1 MYLMLVFKSI
11 IFYLSLIIWTLFMG
25 VICIPFLLLP
35 SKFLKYPTKI
45 WIKIIFVFLE
55 NICNIKHRIV
65 GMENVPNE
73 TVLITSK
80 HQSAFETLALYYY
93 LKDCFF
99 VHKKELFLIPVF
111 GQYLYKSN
119 MVSIDRTGGTKTMRK
134 MLDEVKSKLES
145 GSSIVI
151 FPEGTR
157 KIPGSKP
164 DYKTGFIGIYNHTKK
179 KILPIAL
186 NSGLCWSKQSWIL
199 KRGIITISILPII
212 KENYDK
218 KTVLNKVQEQIEVAS
233 NKLLIS

>member
-1 MYLMLVFKSI
+1 
-11 IFYLSLIIWTLFMG
+11 MG
-25 VICIPFLLLP
+25 IICIPFLILP
-35 SKFLKYPTKI
+35 SKYLKYPIKI
-45 WIKIIFVFLE
+45 WIKVIFIFLE
-55 NICNIKHRIV
+55 KICNITHKIE
-65 GMENVPNE
+65 GIENIPNE

-93 LKDCFF
+93 LNDCFF
-99 VHKKELFLIPVF
+99 VHKKELFLIPIF

-134 MLDEVKSKLES
+134 MLEEVKSKLES
-145 GSSIVI
+145 GSSIII

-164 DYKTGFIGIYNHTKK
+164 DYKTGFIGIYNHTRK

-186 NSGLCWSKQSWIL
+186 NSGLCWPKHTWLL
-199 KRGIITISILPII
+199 KSGVITIKILPII

-218 KTVLNKVQEQIEVAS
+218 KTVLEKVKEQIEVAS
-233 NKLLIS
+233 DGLLIS

>member
-1 MYLMLVFKSI
+1 MLVFKSI
-11 IFYLSLIIWTLFMG
+11 IFYISLLIWTLFMG
-25 VICIPFLLLP
+25 IICIPFLLLP
-35 SKFLKYPTKI
+35 NKFLKLPTKI
-45 WIKIIFVFLE
+45 WIKVIFIFLK
-55 NICNIKHRIV
+55 NICNITHKIE
-65 GMENVPNE
+65 GMENFPNE
-73 TVLITSK
+73 AVLITCK

-111 GQYLYKSN
+111 GQYLYKTN

-134 MLDEVKSKLES
+134 MLDDVKLKLAS
-145 GSSIVI
+145 GSSIII

-186 NSGLCWSKQSWIL
+186 NSGLCWPKHNWVL
-199 KRGIITISILPII
+199 KSGIITIKILPII
-212 KENYDK
+212 NENYDK
-218 KTVLNKVQEQIEVAS
+218 KTVLNKVQNQIETAS